1 MPDGCPRSAFLPIF
15 SPRGR
20 ETRMTSLND
29 DEFRDLPPRDRRYEI
44 QVADNLF
51 FAVFPNGVK
60 TWVLVY
66 RFDGIVR
73 RETLGTF
80 PDMLLAQALN
90 EADKKPAAGTRTG
103 PAPRR
108 RRNAKRGWLLAGAA
122 AAGLAIAAIVVY
134 LAAGRGAEAASGPEW
149 RSSSAAVP
157 DTENDR

>member
-1 MPDGCPRSAFLPIF
+1 
-15 SPRGR
+15 
-20 ETRMTSLND
+20 MTSLND

-44 QVADNLF
+44 LVADNLF

-90 EADKKPAAGTRTG
+90 EADKKPAASPRTG

-108 RRNAKRGWLLAGAA
+108 RRNARRHWLLAG
-122 AAGLAIAAIVVY
+122 AGLAIAAIVVY

-149 RSSSAAVP
+149 LSSSAAVP
-157 DTENDR
+157 DTEIDR